1 MEVSLFIA
9 KILGPCFIVVAL
21 GMMFNRE
28 FYQKVMEDYSKN
40 AALVFFSGMFP
51 LIFGIVVVLLHNVWI
66 AKWPVII
73 TIIGWCGIIK
83 GIWLTVFPGTVSGF
97 TEAYTKNKALLT
109 VHSAVALVFGVALT
123 VLSYFV
129 G

>member
-21 GMMFNRE
+21 SMLLNRE
-28 FYQKVMEDYSKN
+28 FYQRVMEDFCRN
-40 AALVFFSGMFP
+40 AALVFFSGMFS
-51 LIFGIVVVLLHNVWI
+51 LVFGIVVVLLHNVWI

-83 GIWLTVFPGTVSGF
+83 GSWLIVFPNTVSGF
-97 TEAYTKNKALLT
+97 TEAYGKNKTLLA
-109 VHSAVALVFGVALT
+109 VHSVIALILGVVLT